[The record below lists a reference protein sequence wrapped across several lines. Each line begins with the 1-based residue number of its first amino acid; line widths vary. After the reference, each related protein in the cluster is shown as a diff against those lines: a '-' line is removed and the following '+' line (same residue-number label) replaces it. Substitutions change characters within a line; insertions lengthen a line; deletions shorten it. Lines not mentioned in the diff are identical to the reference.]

1 MNTEFYQAQVEIV
14 YTDPIK
20 EVTLYQKYDILN
32 NLWQEKFDCR
42 LFKNESKDI
51 IEILNLCTKY
61 KKIVLS
67 SFDDFRSFI
76 TDWNI
81 LILEGLDANNLKIS
95 AGNAQVEVKN
105 DH

>member
-42 LFKNESKDI
+42 LFKNESK
-51 IEILNLCTKY
+51 EK
-61 KKIVLS
+61 V
-67 SFDDFRSFI
+67 R
-76 TDWNI
+76 
-81 LILEGLDANNLKIS
+81 
-95 AGNAQVEVKN
+95 
-105 DH
+105 